1 MTTRA
6 RVAGPIARA
15 TSRGSRFRSSAPPT
29 SQNTGVAPVWQIVFA
44 AATKFRDGT
53 MTSSPG
59 PQPTADNARSSAA
72 VPFATA
78 NACLT
83 PQNAAKSRSSCA
95 TRGPMLHQPERT
107 AATTACS
114 ISSST
119 RTSESGTTHPCS
131 GGRTLSARLAAAP
144 RPGGVVVAI
153 VLAPSGCDVERRRN
167 RDASRRFDPS
177 SNRLLVILAAP
188 DIEPEAFIPVRAD
201 GFALIEESLYEV
213 RKVAPSRGRDV
224 AERLGLEDVDAHA
237 DRRGHLGLFEVGLD
251 AIPSAVA
258 TQLDDPVVDL
268 DRPLAGRDREHVAAA
283 PMRT

>member
-53 MTSSPG
+53 MTSS
-59 PQPTADNARSSAA
+59 
-72 VPFATA
+72 
-78 NACLT
+78 
-83 PQNAAKSRSSCA
+83 
-95 TRGPMLHQPERT
+95 
-107 AATTACS
+107 
-114 ISSST
+114 
-119 RTSESGTTHPCS
+119 
-131 GGRTLSARLAAAP
+131 AAP

-188 DIEPEAFIPVRAD
+188 DVEPEAFIPVRAD
-201 GFALIEESLYEV
+201 GFARIEKSLYEV

-224 AERLGLEDVDAHA
+224 AERIGLEDVDAHA
-237 DRRGHLGLFEVGLD
+237 DRRGHL
-251 AIPSAVA
+251 
-258 TQLDDPVVDL
+258 
-268 DRPLAGRDREHVAAA
+268 
-283 PMRT
+283 